1 MTDGYPAMLNIAG
14 KTCVVIGGGETA
26 ARKISGLLEA
36 GAAVTVISPEIIPG
50 IQQMLGGIHWE
61 QQPYT
66 PGQIMNLL
74 PVLVFAATD
83 DPTTNQQ
90 IVQEARSV
98 GAFVNSVD
106 GSAGSDFTNMAV
118 VRRHPLT
125 IGIHTG
131 GAAPGLAKHL
141 KVKIAEAVG
150 EEYVILARWLDNLR
164 PNARDQL
171 DSQAQRHQ
179 LYEAII
185 ASDVLPLLRQ
195 GQTDNAYHEFQS
207 IVRAWGVTL

>member
-1 MTDGYPAMLNIAG
+1 M
-14 KTCVVIGGGETA
+14 VIGGGETA

-36 GAAVTVISPEIIPG
+36 GAAVTLISPEIVPA
-50 IQQMLGGIHWE
+50 IQQMLGSIHWE
-61 QQPYT
+61 PQPYT
-66 PGQIMNLL
+66 PGQIMNLR

-83 DPTTNQQ
+83 DPITNQQ

-106 GSAGSDFTNMAV
+106 GTAESDFTNMAV

-141 KVKIAEAVG
+141 KAKIAEAVG

-164 PNARDQL
+164 PNARNQL
-171 DSQAQRHQ
+171 DTQAQRQQ

-185 ASDVLPLLRQ
+185 VSDVLPLLRQ
-195 GQTDNAYHEFQS
+195 GQMGSAYYEFQS
-207 IVRAWGVTL
+207 IVRACGVTL